1 MDRTV
6 TVRLHEVAHART
18 GDKGNRV
25 NVSLIPYV
33 EEAYPLL
40 LEQVTE
46 KKVLALYQHKGASGV
61 TRYELPNLPAM
72 NFVIDD
78 ALEGGVNSSLNLDMH
93 GKTLSYLLLTMEV
106 EVPARFALHPPD

>member
-40 LEQVTE
+40 LEQVHIR
-46 KKVLALYQHKGASGV
+46 Q
-61 TRYELPNLPAM
+61 
-72 NFVIDD
+72 
-78 ALEGGVNSSLNLDMH
+78 
-93 GKTLSYLLLTMEV
+93 
-106 EVPARFALHPPD
+106 